1 MFATTREEQAL
12 LNRAKV
18 SVRILGR
25 AEDGEY
31 FLGPVEL
38 GRATAALLDACGF
51 STFGVICWIDGEVR
65 AALRQPLPVDIHEQ
79 IGAQFIALLNE
90 SLDETEQLIAANE
103 CAALERLFKLP
114 DARSLPN

>member
-1 MFATTREEQAL
+1 MNLTTQESEL
-12 LNRAKV
+12 LRRAKV

-38 GRATAALLDACGF
+38 GRATAALLAACGF

-65 AALRQPLPVDIHEQ
+65 AALRTPLPSEVHEQ

-90 SLDETEQLIAANE
+90 TGDEVEQLVAANE
-103 CAALERLFKLP
+103 CAALEKLYTMP
-114 DARSLPN
+114 DTRSLPN